1 MKFARRSF
9 VTGVFALF
17 SALTV
22 ALPAFAQAYTP
33 ITPPQPTEDAAK
45 IEVLEFFSYGCPHCA
60 EFNPVLHA
68 WVAKQQGD
76 VVVKKVPITFGRA
89 AWTGIAKLYYTLEV
103 TGDLHRLENDIFK
116 AIHGER
122 QNLFEE

>member
-22 ALPAFAQAYTP
+22 ALPSYAQTFTP
-33 ITPPQPTEDAAK
+33 ISPAQPTEDAAK
-45 IEVLEFFSYGCPHCA
+45 IEVVEFFSYGCPHCA
-60 EFNPVLHA
+60 EFNPVLSA

-76 VVVKKVPITFGRA
+76 VVVK
-89 AWTGIAKLYYTLEV
+89 
-103 TGDLHRLENDIFK
+103 
-116 AIHGER
+116 
-122 QNLFEE
+122 